1 MFKRNRKAA
10 LKVARVSCYGKKK
23 KTRKKN
29 LKRYLK
35 NLTHMIDINRS
46 TIGEA
51 EPEKLFILFVF
62 SSDIMQWT
70 D

>member
-46 TIGEA
+46 TIG
-51 EPEKLFILFVF
+51 
-62 SSDIMQWT
+62 
-70 D
+70 